1 MVKPFDNTIS
11 VILCEKDI
19 GRVRAGACNRKA
31 IKCRHTC
38 KFTGNI
44 EAISSVSG
52 DGIRAIGLVS
62 DSTSPSV
69 RPKIVTIRIILGN
82 EGIAQTQGYNRVAIK
97 TCRVLKFAN
106 DRNVTG
112 RIHYD
117 TVCNVSA
124 CAAGAF

>member
-1 MVKPFDNTIS
+1 MIEHDSWAAVGKSTDVTVSGLIHTYRVTNISIRAAGMVKPFDNTIS

-44 EAISSVSG
+44 EAIRSVSG
-52 DGIRAIGLVS
+52 DGIRAIGPVS

-69 RPKIVTIRIILGN
+69 RPKVVTIRIGTW
-82 EGIAQTQGYNRVAIK
+82 Q
-97 TCRVLKFAN
+97 
-106 DRNVTG
+106 
-112 RIHYD
+112 
-117 TVCNVSA
+117 
-124 CAAGAF
+124 